1 MPQQTNL
8 DVSPYF
14 DDYNPA
20 DEFHRVLFK
29 PGYPVQ
35 ARELTTLQSI
45 LQNQIEKFGQ
55 HFFKDGAKVIP
66 GNTSYNND
74 YRGIQLNNL
83 YQGIPVAAYV
93 DQLIGTKITGESS
106 GVTAVVNKVLLDQD
120 SENGNLTLYVT
131 YIGSSTANN
140 STVTFADG
148 EELSSDT
155 TITSGLLGN
164 TAISAGT
171 PFGSTISADAAITG
185 SSFSIQEGVYFVRG
199 QFVQCQTGTLVLDQ
213 YSNNP
218 SYRIGFF
225 VNEEIITS
233 DLDESLNDNSQGYN
247 NYSAPGADRLKISL
261 TLFKKS
267 LTDEDDTN
275 FIELGTVTDGVL
287 KTIPRQGFGVG
298 PNGGVF
304 YEDLE
309 DTLAR
314 RTYDESGDY
323 YVKPFDVT
331 LRESLNDNIGN
342 RGLYQEGQITPMGG
356 TPSDELMIYKISGGK
371 AYVKGYEVGTPQ
383 PTILDAA
390 KPRTTK
396 IIKDEGILYN
406 TGAALKVNRSF
417 GAPIVGVGNT
427 YVLSLQD
434 QRTAANQ
441 TTAQGTEIGVARVY
455 DYNLESGSYDAANA
469 NVNQWDISLYDVE
482 TYVTLTL
489 NEGIT
494 LSTPTYIKGTKSGAT
509 GFLRTAA
516 SATNS
521 LTLYGV
527 NGEFIVEEPL
537 LFPGKNED
545 GTSVSRV
552 VTAVDVKSINDVK
565 SIFGK
570 VGGGN
575 TFAAD
580 VIQSVGS
587 FIGIGSITAA
597 SSGLSTIT
605 STNELFPGTLVSVN
619 NLLKFSNTAQSDDPT
634 YGQVTAVGT
643 NTVTI
648 KAVADVNGVVNG
660 NLPTASLQVTDLEVL
675 TTELDA
681 SSDDTLF
688 TVLPKPNIAT
698 VDNTKGS
705 ITIRKKFAVDIEN
718 GQLKSNTIPTTG
730 TNETFLPFD
739 EERYIL
745 IRSDGTTESLTANQ
759 FVFTGGTQ
767 LQIYGLG
774 SDDQDATLLTAIT
787 KLKPTSKEKIKDRVN
802 SIVVTKSTIG
812 GSGINTSG
820 IGNTTLNDGLEYGN
834 YPWGTRVQDE
844 VISLNTPDIIKVHGI
859 FESSTTGDASAPT
872 AVLSSLTSASTTTE
886 EFIVGEQIVGQTSGA
901 IAIVAEK
908 LTASQISFIYENEK
922 VFIEGEIV
930 AAKESLIQGNVTTL
944 ESTSYDISKE
954 FTYDSGQEGSFYN
967 YGFLIRN
974 SGVDAPTH
982 KLKIYFMSASYD
994 STDTGDVTTV
1004 ESYRNFNYSTEIPS
1018 VNGIRNS
1025 DIIDIRPRVSTYTV
1039 AENSRSPLEFD
1050 GRTFNGAG
1058 NSAGA
1063 MLQSD
1068 GSILTTYSYYQGRID
1083 RIFANKEGVFQV
1095 VYGTPSDNP
1104 SRPLPVDDAIEIATV
1119 SLPPYLYDVSQ
1130 SSIKFLEYKRYQ
1142 MQDIHKLD
1150 TRIKNLE
1157 YYTALS
1163 LLETN
1168 TSNMFVS
1175 DSDGLNRFKSGFFVD
1190 NFSSFVAQET
1200 SEGVKNSID
1209 PKRGEL
1215 RASHYTTSID
1225 LMTGPVEGVI
1235 PDQDKNFTTPE
1246 GVNIRKD
1253 NGIIT
1258 LDYSEIEWIKQVFG
1272 TRTESVTPYVVS
1284 YWAGSLTLNPESDTW
1299 VDQTRLEA
1307 RVINREG
1314 NFAETVAELSR
1325 TRGFDPQ
1332 NGFGQTVWNSW
1343 ETFWT
1348 GVGRE
1353 VEEQHFIGNV
1363 RWSRRGNFRIGERVL
1378 ARANFR
1384 DVENRQRR
1392 TGARMEV
1399 REQFDTVSQGDRTI
1413 SRSLIPF
1420 MRSRN
1425 IEFSAKSLK
1434 PLTRIYA
1441 FFDSQ
1446 SVSEFCV
1453 PKLIEINMIDG
1464 TFQVGETVRGVNLSN
1479 NSAGTGASNLITFRV
1494 AQANHREGEYNLPT
1508 KTYPDNPYTLQPL
1521 SSEYSST
1528 STLLNVDTFSLANIN
1543 QPEYS
1548 GYVQNQMILV
1558 GQSSGAQA
1566 RVSNVRMVSDITS
1579 ALQGSFF
1586 IPDTTVNPSAP
1597 RFETGNKLFRLTS
1610 DEENG
1615 LGSSTR
1621 GEEEYRAEGF
1631 HDVVQET
1638 IISTRNAT
1646 VELNELTE
1654 ERSQTRRE
1662 QTTAWTNTNNWQ
1674 TMARQRVGGDP
1685 LAQTFTVDDNTGI
1698 FITKCDVFFR
1708 TKDDM
1713 DVPVNFSIRTVVNG
1727 IPTTKMVPETEVI
1740 LDPSDVNVSSD
1751 GSFATTF
1758 QFKSPVYLEPEQEY
1772 AIVLLSNSAKYEVY
1786 ISRVGENDLI
1796 TDSFVGQQPFLG
1808 SLFKSQ
1814 NASTWEPSQWEDLKF
1829 TLYRADFLSD
1839 GTVEFYNP
1847 ELSSGNGQVPLLEE
1861 NSLSFTSRQS
1871 RVGLGTT
1878 IADGGL
1884 RVGNV
1889 VIQAGTNA
1897 TGNLAGFAGTAIG
1910 LNIINPGIGYTP
1922 SSGTLG
1928 FTGVNLVTVTGGG
1941 RGATANITVTDGVI
1955 ANAVI
1960 TGTGGGGYQIG
1971 DVVGFNTLG
1980 VAAVGRNARLS
1991 IVSIGNTNEII
2002 LDQIQGNFAVGAAQ
2016 TLSYINNSGIT
2027 TELNFENGLGGDVQ
2041 VTSNNVI
2048 SDGLHVKVNH
2058 KNHGMYS
2065 HENKVTLSG
2074 AISDIKPTKL
2084 NVAYNVD
2091 STGGISV
2098 SDPSQFLEFENVG
2111 VGTTNAGYLKIENE
2125 ILEYQSVSGN
2135 LINITGARGSDKF
2148 NYPVGTPVYKYEL
2161 NGVSLHRINRTH
2173 DVLSVPDIDF
2183 ESYNIKIDMSD
2194 EGVDRT
2200 VAGYPLLYAGK
2211 TKSTGGVEVRATQ
2224 NIPFEIITP
2233 VVDNITLPRTT
2244 LTAEVR
2250 TTTGISIDGDE
2261 DQWLDE
2267 GFESVSINET
2277 NYLETP
2283 RLIGS
2288 KVNADEYL
2296 TQVKGKKSLNLRLA
2310 LSSGD
2315 SRISPVVDSTRI
2327 NTILTSNN
2335 INQPI
2340 TDYAN
2345 DSRVNSL
2352 TDDPNACQYVSQE
2365 MMLENAASSIKI
2377 LLDAHVNE
2385 NADIRAFYA
2394 INSTE
2399 GKVPIFVPFPGYSN
2413 INRKGEIIDKRNN
2426 DGKSDKKVIKSN
2438 TYAFEDVD
2446 FTEYTFSVDNLP
2458 SFKTYRIKLVMTS
2471 TSQVHVPRVKDLRVL
2486 ALA

>member
-20 DEFHRVLFK
+20 DDFYRVLFK

-66 GNTSYNND
+66 GNTSYNNN
-74 YRGIQLNNL
+74 YRGIQLNNTF
-83 YQGIPVAAYV
+83 QGVPLAAYV
-93 DQLIGTKITGESS
+93 DQLIGTKITGQSS

-120 SENGNLTLYVT
+120 SENGNLTLYVN
-131 YIGSSTANN
+131 YLSSSTANN

-148 EELSSDT
+148 EQLSSDT

-164 TAISAGT
+164 SAISAGS
-171 PFGSTISADAAITG
+171 PFGITIAADAAISG
-185 SSFSIQEGVYFVRG
+185 SSFSVQEGVYFIRG
-199 QFVQCQTGTLVLDQ
+199 QFVQCQAETLILDQ
-213 YSNNP
+213 YSTNP
-218 SYRIGFF
+218 NYRIGFF
-225 VNEEIITS
+225 VDEEIITS

-247 NYSAPGADRLKISL
+247 NYGAPGADRLKISVS
-261 TLFKKS
+261 LFKKT
-267 LTDEDDTN
+267 LDDNNDTN
-275 FIELGTVTDGVL
+275 FIELGTINDGIL
-287 KTIPRQGFGVG
+287 KASPRQGFGVG

-331 LRESLNDNIGN
+331 LRNSLNDNIGN
-342 RGLYQEGQITPMGG
+342 RGLFQEGQITPMGD
-356 TPSDELMIYKISGGK
+356 TPSDELMVYKISGGK
-371 AYVKGYEVGTPQ
+371 AYVKGYEVGTQ
-383 PTILDAA
+383 APTLLDAA

-427 YVLSLQD
+427 YVLSLQN

-455 DYNLESGSYDAANA
+455 DYNLESGSYDATNP

-482 TYVTLTL
+482 TYVNLTL

-494 LSTPTYIKGTKSGAT
+494 LSTPAYVRGTKSGAT

-552 VTAVDVKSINDVK
+552 VTAVDVESINDVK

-580 VIQSVGS
+580 VMQSVGS

-597 SSGLSTIT
+597 SSGFSTIT
-605 STNELFPGTLVSVN
+605 STNDRFPGTLVSVN
-619 NLLKFSNTAQSDDPT
+619 NLIKFSNTAQSDDPT
-634 YGQVTAVGT
+634 FGQVTAVGT

-660 NLPTASLQVTDLEVL
+660 NLPTSSLQVTDLEIL

-698 VDNTKGS
+698 VDNTKGT
-705 ITIRKKFAVDIEN
+705 ITIRKKYTVDIEN
-718 GQLKSNTIPTTG
+718 GQLKASTIPTTG

-767 LQIYGLG
+767 IQIYGLG
-774 SDDQDATLLTAIT
+774 SNDVDATLLTSIT
-787 KLKPTSKEKIKDRVN
+787 KLNPTSKEKIKNRVN
-802 SIVVTKSTIG
+802 TIVVDKSTIG
-812 GSGINTSG
+812 GSGTNVSG
-820 IGNTTLNDGLEYGN
+820 IGSTTLNDGLEYGN
-834 YPWGTRVQDE
+834 FPWGTRVQDE
-844 VISLNTPDIIKVHGI
+844 VISLNTPDIIKLYGI
-859 FESSTTGDASAPT
+859 YESSTTGDASAPT
-872 AVLSSLTSASTTTE
+872 AVLASITSASTTTE
-886 EFIVGEQIVGQTSGA
+886 EFVIGEEIVGETSGA
-901 IAIVAEK
+901 FAIVAEK
-908 LTASQISFIYENEK
+908 VTASQISFIYQNEK
-922 VFIEGEIV
+922 VFIEGETLV
-930 AAKESLIQGNVTTL
+930 AKESLIQGVVTTL
-944 ESTSYDISKE
+944 ESTSYNITGE
-954 FTYDSGQEGSFYN
+954 FTYDNGQEGSFYN
-967 YGFLIRN
+967 YGFLTRN
-974 SGVDAPTH
+974 AGVDAPTH
-982 KLKIYFMSASYD
+982 KLKVYFMSGYFD
-994 STDTGDVTTV
+994 STDTGDVITV
-1004 ESYRNFNYSTEIPS
+1004 ESYKNFNYSTEIPS
-1018 VNGIRNS
+1018 VDGIRNS
-1025 DIIDIRPRVSTYTV
+1025 DIIDIRPRVSNYTV
-1039 AENSRSPLEFD
+1039 AAGTRSPLEFD
-1050 GRTFNGAG
+1050 GRTFDGAG
-1058 NSAGA
+1058 SSAGS

-1083 RIFANKEGVFQV
+1083 RIFANKEGVFQIL
-1095 VYGTPSDNP
+1095 YGTPADNP
-1104 SRPLPVDDAIEIATV
+1104 TQPLPIDDAIEIAKI
-1119 SLPPYLYDVSQ
+1119 SLPPYLYDVSNA
-1130 SSIKFLEYKRYQ
+1130 SIKFLEYKRYQ

-1163 LLETN
+1163 LLESN
-1168 TSNMFVS
+1168 TANMFVS
-1175 DSDGLNRFKSGFFVD
+1175 DPDGLNRFKSGFFVD
-1190 NFSSFVAQET
+1190 NFSSFLAQEL

-1209 PKRGEL
+1209 TAKGEL
-1215 RASHYTTSID
+1215 RASHYTTSVD
-1225 LMTGPVEGVI
+1225 LMPGPVEGVVGGA
-1235 PDQDKNFTTPE
+1235 DKNFEIPE
-1246 GVNIRKD
+1246 GINVRKND
-1253 NGIIT
+1253 GIIT
-1258 LDYSEIEWIKQVFG
+1258 LDYSEIEWVKQVFG
-1272 TRTESVTPYVVS
+1272 TRVESVTPYVVS
-1284 YWAGSLTLNPESDTW
+1284 YWVGSLTLNPQSDTW
-1299 VDQTRLEA
+1299 IDQTRLDA

-1325 TRGFDPQ
+1325 TRGFNPQ

-1348 GVGRE
+1348 GVGQ
-1353 VEEQHFIGNV
+1353 EQTERHFIGNLTGWQ
-1363 RWSRRGNFRIGERVL
+1363 REGNFRVRRRVL
-1378 ARANFR
+1378 AEANFR
-1384 DVENRQRR
+1384 DRTTRQRR

-1399 REQFDTVSQGDRTI
+1399 REQFDTVSQGDRTV
-1413 SRSLIPF
+1413 SRSLVPF

-1425 IEFSAKSLK
+1425 VEFNAKSLK

-1446 SVSEFCV
+1446 SVSEYCV
-1453 PKLIEINMIDG
+1453 PKLVEINMIDG

-1479 NSAGTGASNLITFRV
+1479 NSAGNGAANTITFRV
-1494 AQANHREGEYNLPT
+1494 AQSNHKEGEYNLPT

-1521 SSEYSST
+1521 SSAYSST
-1528 STLLNVDTFSLANIN
+1528 STLLNVDTFSLANIS

-1548 GYVQNQMILV
+1548 GYIQNQMILV
-1558 GQSSGAQA
+1558 GQTSGAQA

-1586 IPDTTVNPSAP
+1586 IPDTTVNISAP

-1610 DEENG
+1610 DAENG
-1615 LGSSTR
+1615 LSASTR
-1621 GEEEYRAEGF
+1621 GEDEYRAEGF

-1638 IISTRNAT
+1638 IISTRNAS
-1646 VELNELTE
+1646 VELNELTQ
-1654 ERSQTRRE
+1654 ERSQTQRE
-1662 QTTAWTNTNNWQ
+1662 RTTAWTNTNNWVVN
-1674 TMARQRVGGDP
+1674 ARQRVGGDP
-1685 LAQTFTVDDNTGI
+1685 LAQTFTVDDETGV
-1698 FITKCDVFFR
+1698 FLTKCDIFFR

-1727 IPTTKMVPETEVI
+1727 TPTTNIVPETEII

-1758 QFKSPVYLEPEQEY
+1758 EFKSPVYLEPEQEY
-1772 AIVLLSNSAKYEVY
+1772 SIVLLSNSAKYEVY

-1796 TDSFVGQQPFLG
+1796 SDSFVGQQPFGG

-1829 TLYRADFLSD
+1829 TLYRADFLLD

-1847 ELSSGNGQVPLLEE
+1847 QLAEGNGQLPILDDNALA
-1861 NSLSFTSRQS
+1861 FTSREA
-1871 RVGLGTT
+1871 RVGIGTT

-1884 RVGNV
+1884 KVGNL

-1910 LNIINPGIGYTP
+1910 LNIINSGIGYTP
-1922 SSGTLG
+1922 SSGNVT
-1928 FTGVNLVTVTGGG
+1928 FNGVNLVTVTGAG
-1941 RGATANITVTDGVI
+1941 RGATANITVADGVI
-1955 ANAVI
+1955 NNAVI
-1960 TGTGGGGYQIG
+1960 SGAGGGGYQVG

-1980 VAAVGRNARLS
+1980 VASVGRNARLS
-1991 IVSIGNTNEII
+1991 IVSIGSTNELI
-2002 LDQIQGNFAVGAAQ
+2002 LNQIQGNFTVGAAQ
-2016 TLSYINNSGIT
+2016 TLSYIANSGIT
-2027 TELNFENGLGGDVQ
+2027 SEMNLSFGGDVQ
-2041 VTSNNVI
+2041 VASTDVVN
-2048 SDGLHVKVNH
+2048 DGLHIKVNH

-2065 HENKVTLSG
+2065 NKNKVTISG
-2074 AISDIKPTKL
+2074 AISDIKPTSL
-2084 NVAYNVD
+2084 SAAFNVD
-2091 STGGISV
+2091 SALSISV
-2098 SDPSQFLEFENVG
+2098 TDSSQFLQFENVG

-2125 ILEYQSVSGN
+2125 ILEYQAVAGN
-2135 LINITGARGSDKF
+2135 VISITGSRGSDKF

-2161 NGVSLHRINRTH
+2161 DGVSLHRINKTH
-2173 DVLSVPDIDF
+2173 DVLSTPDIDF
-2183 ESYNIKIDMSD
+2183 ESYNIKIDMAND
-2194 EGVDRT
+2194 GVDRT
-2200 VAGYPLLYAGK
+2200 VAGYPLLYSGK
-2211 TKSTGGVEVRATQ
+2211 TKSTGGEKIRATQ
-2224 NIPFEIITP
+2224 NIPFELITP
-2233 VVDNITLPRTT
+2233 VVDNITLPRTS
-2244 LTAEVR
+2244 LSAEVR
-2250 TTTGISIDGDE
+2250 TTTGVSIDGEE
-2261 DQWLDE
+2261 DQWLDN
-2267 GFESVSINET
+2267 GFEPVSINET

-2283 RLIGS
+2283 RLIAS

-2296 TQVKGKKSLNLRLA
+2296 TQVKGKKSMNLRLI

-2315 SRISPVVDSTRI
+2315 SRVSPVIDSSRI
-2327 NTILTSNN
+2327 NTILTSNS
-2335 INQPI
+2335 INNPI

-2352 TDDPNACQYVSQE
+2352 TDDPNACQYVSGE
-2365 MMLENAASSIKI
+2365 MILENAASSIKI
-2377 LLDAHVNE
+2377 VLDAHVNE
-2385 NADIRAFYA
+2385 NSDIRAFYA
-2394 INSTE
+2394 INNTE
-2399 GKVPIFVPFPGYSN
+2399 GKTPIFVPFPGYDN
-2413 INRKGEIIDKRNN
+2413 INRKGEIIDKKNN
-2426 DGKSDKKVIKSN
+2426 DGNSDKKVIKSN
-2438 TYAFEDVD
+2438 DYGFGAVNFK
-2446 FTEYTFSVDNLP
+2446 EYTFSVDNLP
-2458 SFKTYRIKLVMTS
+2458 SFKTYRIKLVMSS